1 MMALKEAG
9 GADWPTASCA
19 AVALYEQRMDRYEKL
34 ARHVAERAR
43 ATLADQADLRC
54 RVEWRVKQPSSLQAK
69 LARRYRRH
77 PQSWDGLGPEEILA
91 AVSDLAGARVLIH
104 ADADRDAVVEIV
116 RVVCAGDDGSSW
128 VRRIDRKDAGGGYYR
143 ATHLDIV
150 IPPSGVA
157 VADRDIAGVACEIQV
172 TSVLAWAANEIE
184 HDLRYKSSLVELS
197 RDETELL
204 EALGAQMVAA
214 DLLVEQLLQAVKR
227 RRLAS
232 TGPFEDRYD
241 FVERLR
247 AQVDLLRLGVHA
259 TQLYEEIERLALV
272 TPRRVADALF
282 EPGWEERARADL
294 EGFNAFLAGRREA
307 SEGTRAL
314 EADTA
319 DLVLVRLFEQRLD
332 EVLAGHPAEREGCRP
347 STLAVLCHSFKEW
360 QSSAVRPTERR
371 PSQDATES

>member
-1 MMALKEAG
+1 MKALEEAG
-9 GADWPTASCA
+9 GADWSTASRA
-19 AVALYEQRMDRYEKL
+19 AVGLYEQRMDHYEKL
-34 ARHVAERAR
+34 ARRVAEMAR
-43 ATLADQADLRC
+43 EALADQADLRC

-69 LARRYRRH
+69 LARRYLRH
-77 PQSWDGLGPEEILA
+77 PQRWDGLGPEEILA
-91 AVSDLAGARVLIH
+91 AVSDLAGVRVLIY

-116 RVVCAGDDGSSW
+116 RRACADDGSSW

-150 IPPSGVA
+150 IPPSGVT

-184 HDLRYKSSLVELS
+184 HDLRYKSSSGELS
-197 RDETELL
+197 HDEIELL

-214 DLLVEQLLQAVKR
+214 DLLVEQLLQAIKR
-227 RRLAS
+227 RHLAS

-241 FVERLR
+241 FVDRLR
-247 AQVDLLRLGVHA
+247 AQVDLPRLGVHA

-282 EPGWEERARADL
+282 EPGWENRARADL
-294 EGFNAFLAGRREA
+294 EGLNEFLTRRRE
-307 SEGTRAL
+307 EDIGTRVL

-319 DLVLVRLFEQRLD
+319 DLVLVRLFEERLD
-332 EVLAGHPAEREGCRP
+332 EILAAHAAEREGGRP
-347 STLAVLCHSFKEW
+347 STLAFLCHSFKEW
-360 QSSAVRPTERR
+360 QSSAVTPTERR
-371 PSQDATES
+371 PSQGAAGS